1 MSENYELLNKN
12 VEVIFGMG
20 LLTHNHD
27 ELFEKKFVCDLQK
40 CKYVSFGFKETTF

>member
-1 MSENYELLNKN
+1 M
-12 VEVIFGMG
+12 VEIEDKIIS
-20 LLTHNHD
+20 D